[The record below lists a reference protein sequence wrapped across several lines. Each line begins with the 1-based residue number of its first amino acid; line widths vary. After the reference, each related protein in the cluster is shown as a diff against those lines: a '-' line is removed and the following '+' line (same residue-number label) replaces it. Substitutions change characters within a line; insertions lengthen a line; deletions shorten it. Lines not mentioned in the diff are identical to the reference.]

1 MGTRVR
7 GARLRGDRGKG
18 GLRSEEDVEGSANRL
33 GGYRRAGA
41 GTSSSNTH
49 ACASVS
55 PAVSSCVP
63 IPTAP
68 NAPPHAARASLS
80 PATSPSCEWGRGD
93 ECAPHAQG
101 ISVERERWGK
111 RKMHGLQDGSGT
123 MECLERNKRAGCVGR
138 GDCQADGRGESEAKT
153 RAMLTLGKRVEVQ
166 ISDGMEYE
174 GAGGAWGNVCVGVIT
189 QRLADGKFRV
199 RDLNS
204 ERDLYVWNRIS
215 SCLV

>member
-63 IPTAP
+63 TSTAP

-123 MECLERNKRAGCVGR
+123 MECLERNKRA
-138 GDCQADGRGESEAKT
+138 DLK
-153 RAMLTLGKRVEVQ
+153 
-166 ISDGMEYE
+166 
-174 GAGGAWGNVCVGVIT
+174 
-189 QRLADGKFRV
+189 QRLAPCSHWVNALRCRSATGW
-199 RDLNS
+199 NMG
-204 ERDLYVWNRIS
+204 ERAEHWAMFLWG
-215 SCLV
+215 

>member
-18 GLRSEEDVEGSANRL
+18 GLRSEEDVEGSASRL

-80 PATSPSCEWGRGD
+80 PATSPLAYRGVSGDVETSARHTPRVYRSSGRGGVNARCTD
-93 ECAPHAQG
+93 CRTAAGQG
-101 ISVERERWGK
+101 SVEREIN
-111 RKMHGLQDGSGT
+111 GLDV
-123 MECLERNKRAGCVGR
+123 L
-138 GDCQADGRGESEAKT
+138 GEVTAKQMV
-153 RAMLTLGKRVEVQ
+153 RENLK
-166 ISDGMEYE
+166 
-174 GAGGAWGNVCVGVIT
+174 
-189 QRLADGKFRV
+189 QRLAPCSHWVGALRC
-199 RDLNS
+199 RSATGWNMG
-204 ERDLYVWNRIS
+204 ERAEHWAMFLWG
-215 SCLV
+215 